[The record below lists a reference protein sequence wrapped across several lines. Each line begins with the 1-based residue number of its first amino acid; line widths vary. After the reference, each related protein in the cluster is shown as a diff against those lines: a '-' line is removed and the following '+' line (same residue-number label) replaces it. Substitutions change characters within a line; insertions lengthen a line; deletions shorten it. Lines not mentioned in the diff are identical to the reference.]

1 MATLHLG
8 VIDLLYQNVANG
20 TSTGDVAEWLEE
32 NYAIMET
39 FFERYQEQIATLL
52 AESVAGG
59 LESILMGA
67 TVELDVF
74 GEGMDGIK
82 DLFQKFLDQKE
93 MDGIAGI
100 PTQASLLGI
109 SHRFKDKQ
117 GEPGRPSFIDT
128 GLYVGSFKAWI
139 SEE

>member
-8 VIDLLYQNVANG
+8 VIDQLYQNVANG

-39 FFERYQEQIATLL
+39 FFERYQEQIAALL

-59 LESILMGA
+59 LESIMMGA
-67 TVELDVF
+67 PVELDVF

-128 GLYVGSFKAWI
+128 GFYVGSFKAWM
-139 SEE
+139 EE